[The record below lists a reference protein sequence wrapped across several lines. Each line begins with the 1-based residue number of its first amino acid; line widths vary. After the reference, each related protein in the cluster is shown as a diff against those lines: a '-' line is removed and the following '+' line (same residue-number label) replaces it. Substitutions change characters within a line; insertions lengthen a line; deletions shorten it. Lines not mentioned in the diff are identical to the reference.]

1 MRSETSILVGLSL
14 MAAGA
19 AGLVMLNLQAI
30 PQFLAS
36 QKSDSVTVS
45 VATPKL
51 GGGTGQAAR
60 QGDETAGNRT
70 ADKDKQ
76 AGQQDVKGADGG
88 GEDVSEPG
96 ADKDNEATAADEQ
109 QGAAGEAS
117 TTIAPDGTPLPSIR
131 FSLSNPVMTGE
142 MMKQIEEISAY
153 VRARFGMMVFLIGH
167 GDDASN
173 SAEYVRVG
181 RGRALSVM
189 RVMVDQDV
197 SSSRIGIGQPK
208 MENDQLQVGGIAPG
222 TVEIR
227 IESRFAKPK
236 KEENN
241 AL

>member
-1 MRSETSILVGLSL
+1 MRSETSVLVGLSL

-30 PQFLAS
+30 PQLLAS
-36 QKSDSVTVS
+36 HKSDSVTVS
-45 VATPKL
+45 VATPKV
-51 GGGTGQAAR
+51 GGGIEQAAPQR
-60 QGDETAGNRT
+60 DEA
-70 ADKDKQ
+70 AEKDKQ
-76 AGQQDVKGADGG
+76 PGKQDEKSADGG
-88 GEDVSEPG
+88 GENPSEPV
-96 ADKDNEATAADEQ
+96 ADKDNATAAEAKADES
-109 QGAAGEAS
+109 APSGEAR
-117 TTIAPDGTPLPSIR
+117 TTIVPDDTPLPSIR
-131 FSLSNPVMTGE
+131 FAPPNLVMTGE

-153 VRARFGMMVFLIGH
+153 VRARFGMMVFLVGH

-173 SAEYVRVG
+173 PAEYVRVG

-208 MENDQLQVGGIAPG
+208 MENDQLQVDGIAPG

-241 AL
+241 AR